1 MRVFKVLSIVLL
13 FAVVPVAAAD
23 SVESAAAAATSMG
36 TAPAGGTVWAGP
48 RALLYDNGPLVTS
61 PGTGAGGADESV
73 LQSTSLGMNILGF
86 GIQLS
91 SSNSLAD
98 DFTIPSGETWQID
111 NITGFGYQTGAG
123 SPSTIS
129 GMYLRIYD
137 GPPNAGGSVVWG
149 DSVAGGWVTDVMSST
164 VWSNAYRVSETNLG
178 NADRAIMANTATI
191 GTALT
196 EGTYWVEFLFDGS
209 ASFSGPWG
217 PPITITG
224 QTTTGDGLRT
234 IGGVWEPL
242 VDTDGTNTPQGVPFI
257 VDGTVLGGGGGGGG
271 GGGTGAAAEPIPTL
285 SNSGIVILVLAFI
298 GIAAVLIRR
307 RM

>member
-1 MRVFKVLSIVLL
+1 MRVFKVLLIVLV
-13 FAVVPVAAAD
+13 FAVMPAAAAD

-36 TAPAGGTVWAGP
+36 TPPAGGTVWAGP
-48 RALLYDNGPLVTS
+48 RALLFDNGPLVTS

-91 SSNSLAD
+91 AGNSMAD

-111 NITGFGYQTGAG
+111 NITGFAYQSGAG

-137 GPPNAGGSVVWG
+137 GPPNAGGAVVWG
-149 DSVAGGWVTDVMSST
+149 DPVAGGWVTDVMSST
-164 VWSNAYRVSETNLG
+164 VWSNAYRVSETTLG
-178 NADRAIMANTATI
+178 NADRAIMASTATI
-191 GTALT
+191 GTTLT
-196 EGTYWVEFLFDGS
+196 EGTYWVEFIFDGS

-217 PPITITG
+217 PPVTVLG
-224 QTTTGDGLRT
+224 QTTTGNGLRT
-234 IGGVWEPL
+234 IAGVWEPL
-242 VDTDGTNTPQGVPFI
+242 LDSGGTETPQGAPFI
-257 VDGTVLGGGGGGGG
+257 VDGIVLGGGGGGGG
-271 GGGTGAAAEPIPTL
+271 GAGAAAEPIPTL
-285 SNSGIVILVLAFI
+285 SNSGIVILVLALI